1 MVGILLGPVTGVVP
15 AGEHLGLF
23 FDVGVVLLFFLVGV
37 DEIDIA
43 GFIRTI
49 KKRLFIAAV
58 VAFAIP
64 LAIGVPVIYYVL
76 GHHMATAIAL
86 SGILALSSLGVA
98 ARVLGDL
105 GQLKRPIGLEI
116 FTVVVLVEVAGL
128 LVVAFTIEELEH
140 TEHVN
145 QFHPVQAAI
154 LVGQIAVFSIVAW
167 FLGSRVFVPVVT
179 RLRQFLAAPQ
189 LSFGLFLGAL
199 FLIVV
204 AAEQIGLHGSLGA
217 LLLGAALSQL
227 PHRLRFEVL
236 PGLRSAALGFFVPLF
251 FASAG
256 LHLNASFLHLPPTTI
271 GVVIGLAV
279 GAKLAG
285 SMLAPRLAGLDWP
298 GSIGWGLMAKGAV
311 EVALLLVLLELNAI
325 TEELFSLLTI
335 VMLAFILIVP
345 KLMERS
351 LRKKHEAEP
360 ADTLGMLVPP
370 PYARYVLDDKVV
382 GDAFNPST
390 AVPYA
395 SLSLESF
402 FRFWMTPGQM
412 DYVVRDLAGKPAGVL
427 SLKKVK
433 EVSTGQWAATSL
445 DSLLIVQFPT
455 VSPDEPIDDALEKMV
470 ERRLPPSPWWTSTL
484 ETCWANSP
492 PRMFTPSCW
501 RVSRLN
507 RGSHGG
513 GSVPW
518 TPAIA
523 GITGRAA
530 AATPAC
536 CSLAAAPSTIRV
548 RSEVGSSPGSFPVLL
563 QTALRTCCSPN
574 PWDAPRPRSAFRS
587 DGARACSAP
596 DAGANVSLSPYNEF
610 PN

>member
-1 MVGILLGPVTGVVP
+1 MGILLGPVTGVVP

-298 GSIGWGLMAKGAV
+298 GSIGWGLMAKGAM
-311 EVALLLVLLELNAI
+311 EVALLLVLLVLLELNAI

-445 DSLLIVQFPT
+445 DSLLIIQFPT

-470 ERRLPPSPWWTSTL
+470 ERSITAVPVVDEHTGDLLGELTATNVYSLLL
-484 ETCWANSP
+484 E
-492 PRMFTPSCW
+492 
-501 RVSRLN
+501 
-507 RGSHGG
+507 
-513 GSVPW
+513 
-518 TPAIA
+518 
-523 GITGRAA
+523 
-530 AATPAC
+530 
-536 CSLAAAPSTIRV
+536 
-548 RSEVGSSPGSFPVLL
+548 SE
-563 QTALRTCCSPN
+563 
-574 PWDAPRPRSAFRS
+574 
-587 DGARACSAP
+587 
-596 DAGANVSLSPYNEF
+596 
-610 PN
+610 

>member
-1 MVGILLGPVTGVVP
+1 M
-15 AGEHLGLF
+15 
-23 FDVGVVLLFFLVGV
+23 
-37 DEIDIA
+37 
-43 GFIRTI
+43 
-49 KKRLFIAAV
+49 
-58 VAFAIP
+58 
-64 LAIGVPVIYYVL
+64 
-76 GHHMATAIAL
+76 
-86 SGILALSSLGVA
+86 
-98 ARVLGDL
+98 
-105 GQLKRPIGLEI
+105 
-116 FTVVVLVEVAGL
+116 
-128 LVVAFTIEELEH
+128 
-140 TEHVN
+140 
-145 QFHPVQAAI
+145 
-154 LVGQIAVFSIVAW
+154 
-167 FLGSRVFVPVVT
+167 
-179 RLRQFLAAPQ
+179 
-189 LSFGLFLGAL
+189 
-199 FLIVV
+199 
-204 AAEQIGLHGSLGA
+204 
-217 LLLGAALSQL
+217 
-227 PHRLRFEVL
+227 L

-311 EVALLLVLLELNAI
+311 DVALLLVLLELNAI

-470 ERRLPPSPWWTSTL
+470 ERSITAVPVVDEHTGDLLGELTATNVYSLLL
-484 ETCWANSP
+484 E
-492 PRMFTPSCW
+492 
-501 RVSRLN
+501 
-507 RGSHGG
+507 
-513 GSVPW
+513 
-518 TPAIA
+518 
-523 GITGRAA
+523 
-530 AATPAC
+530 
-536 CSLAAAPSTIRV
+536 
-548 RSEVGSSPGSFPVLL
+548 SE
-563 QTALRTCCSPN
+563 
-574 PWDAPRPRSAFRS
+574 
-587 DGARACSAP
+587 
-596 DAGANVSLSPYNEF
+596 
-610 PN
+610 

>member
-76 GHHMATAIAL
+76 GHHMATAI
-86 SGILALSSLGVA
+86 ALSSLGVA

-445 DSLLIVQFPT
+445 DSLLIIQFPT

-470 ERRLPPSPWWTSTL
+470 ERSITAVPVVDEHTGDLLGELTATNVYSLLL
-484 ETCWANSP
+484 E
-492 PRMFTPSCW
+492 
-501 RVSRLN
+501 
-507 RGSHGG
+507 
-513 GSVPW
+513 
-518 TPAIA
+518 
-523 GITGRAA
+523 
-530 AATPAC
+530 
-536 CSLAAAPSTIRV
+536 
-548 RSEVGSSPGSFPVLL
+548 SE
-563 QTALRTCCSPN
+563 
-574 PWDAPRPRSAFRS
+574 
-587 DGARACSAP
+587 
-596 DAGANVSLSPYNEF
+596 
-610 PN
+610 